1 MSLEVTR
8 ARSMQRLIE
17 PGGTST
23 RDCGCIG
30 GSDMDCVSAV
40 IIH

>member
-1 MSLEVTR
+1 
-8 ARSMQRLIE
+8 MQRLIE

-30 GSDMDCVSAV
+30 GSDTGRVSTG
-40 IIH
+40 IIR